1 MLRLNAIVGLSAD
14 REIAAQ
20 LHLLDHEGRIEFIL
34 LDTVE
39 IARRRISVTTDRGTE
54 CRIEL
59 PRTQRLVDGAVL
71 LLEDKRALVV
81 KAEPERWLIF
91 DAADAA
97 AGLELGYC
105 AGNMHWPVR
114 FLGNRL
120 YVIGELG
127 SGYVLDR
134 LQHILHRG
142 TVKFLG
148 ETK

>member
-1 MLRLNAIVGLSAD
+1 MLRLNAIVGLSTD
-14 REIAAQ
+14 REISAR
-20 LHLLDHEGRIEFIL
+20 LYLLDHEGRVEFIM

-39 IARRRISVTTDRGTE
+39 IAQRRLSVTTDRGTP
-54 CRIEL
+54 CRIDL

-71 LLEDKRALVV
+71 LLEDKRAIVV

-114 FLGNRL
+114 FLGSRL

-134 LQHILHRG
+134 LQPILHRG
-142 TVKFLG
+142 TIKFLG
-148 ETK
+148 ESK